1 MLNITVNSPHFVG
14 HTCEITP
21 LPATMDDPSQKIL
34 KQWKN
39 INLLNSESNSLL
51 TQGLRDSTCT
61 YNIKYSTCNRMH
73 ISGYLNVNFCLPQ
86 LMALL

>member
-39 INLLNSESNSLL
+39 INLLNSKSNSLL
-51 TQGLRDSTCT
+51 TQGIVHVHTISNIVHVIECT
-61 YNIKYSTCNRMH
+61 
-73 ISGYLNVNFCLPQ
+73 
-86 LMALL
+86 